1 MRVLGIVCDT
11 HDSGIALL
19 EDGVPAFVLEEER
32 FNRQKHTLKF
42 PFLSLAAAMEERNLR
57 IGDIDVITTPWD
69 TPQLRRTF
77 ATSIL
82 ARLPASLNLLRPGAN
97 AVQNGGVIFLTTW
110 LKYELRRMYG
120 FAHLPQIVQVGHHDA
135 HAAIFFASPFEEAAV
150 LVMDG
155 YGDASATSTYIGSGN
170 RLDRR
175 WRGEFFDSL
184 GMLYT
189 FVTYHLGFAP
199 FEEGTVMALAACGGD
214 TYRAKFSEV
223 VHLAEDGQFALN
235 REYLRHDCYGQIN
248 PFTRKFHETFGPPRQ
263 RDEPITDR
271 HRDLAFA
278 LQATTEDVV
287 LHVARALAATH
298 PSRNLCL
305 TGGVALN
312 CVANARI
319 LRDTDYRNVWVPPCA
334 SDTGAPLGSAM
345 WHYHQTL
352 DRPRAFEMTHPFYG
366 TAYDDAA
373 IAAALKQGGLS
384 FRRMSEGEL
393 LAEVARQLAEGR
405 IIGWF
410 QGRFEMG
417 PRALGNRSILADPRD
432 ERIKDELNAA
442 SRSASHSGPSR
453 PRCWSSV
460 CRSSSRSTSPIRS

>member
-110 LKYELRRMYG
+110 LKYELRRTYG

-170 RLDRR
+170 HLDRR

-223 VHLAEDGQFALN
+223 VHLARGWSVRAQSGVSAPRLLRADQPLHPQVPRDVRSAAAARRAHHRPPPRSGVRPAGHHRGRGAARRARAGRNSPIAQLVPHWRRCPQLRGQRPHPARHRLPKRLGAAL
-235 REYLRHDCYGQIN
+235 RLRHRRAARQRHVALPSD
-248 PFTRKFHETFGPPRQ
+248 PRSPPRL
-263 RDEPITDR
+263 RDDAPLLR
-271 HRDLAFA
+271 HRL
-278 LQATTEDVV
+278 
-287 LHVARALAATH
+287 
-298 PSRNLCL
+298 
-305 TGGVALN
+305 
-312 CVANARI
+312 
-319 LRDTDYRNVWVPPCA
+319 
-334 SDTGAPLGSAM
+334 
-345 WHYHQTL
+345 
-352 DRPRAFEMTHPFYG
+352 
-366 TAYDDAA
+366 
-373 IAAALKQGGLS
+373 
-384 FRRMSEGEL
+384 
-393 LAEVARQLAEGR
+393 
-405 IIGWF
+405 
-410 QGRFEMG
+410 
-417 PRALGNRSILADPRD
+417 
-432 ERIKDELNAA
+432 
-442 SRSASHSGPSR
+442 
-453 PRCWSSV
+453 
-460 CRSSSRSTSPIRS
+460 

>member
-1 MRVLGIVCDT
+1 LRVLGIVCDT

-110 LKYELRRMYG
+110 LKYELRRTYG

-170 RLDRR
+170 HLDRR

-199 FEEGTVMALAACGGD
+199 FEEGTVMALAAGGGD

-223 VHLAEDGQFALN
+223 VHLGEVGSSRSIGSICATTAGRSTPSPKTTDVRSAAAA
-235 REYLRHDCYGQIN
+235 RRAHHR
-248 PFTRKFHETFGPPRQ
+248 PPPRSGV
-263 RDEPITDR
+263 
-271 HRDLAFA
+271 AS
-278 LQATTEDVV
+278 ATTEDVV
-287 LHVARALAATH
+287 LHRAPLAGSVAQLVPHWRRCPQLRGQRPHPARHRLPKRLGAALRLRHRRAARQRH
-298 PSRNLCL
+298 
-305 TGGVALN
+305 VALPSDP
-312 CVANARI
+312 RSPPR
-319 LRDTDYRNVWVPPCA
+319 LRDD
-334 SDTGAPLGSAM
+334 APLLR
-345 WHYHQTL
+345 HRL
-352 DRPRAFEMTHPFYG
+352 
-366 TAYDDAA
+366 
-373 IAAALKQGGLS
+373 
-384 FRRMSEGEL
+384 
-393 LAEVARQLAEGR
+393 
-405 IIGWF
+405 
-410 QGRFEMG
+410 
-417 PRALGNRSILADPRD
+417 
-432 ERIKDELNAA
+432 
-442 SRSASHSGPSR
+442 
-453 PRCWSSV
+453 
-460 CRSSSRSTSPIRS
+460 

>member
-170 RLDRR
+170 RLD
-175 WRGEFFDSL
+175 S
-184 GMLYT
+184 
-189 FVTYHLGFAP
+189 
-199 FEEGTVMALAACGGD
+199 ALA
-214 TYRAKFSEV
+214 RRV
-223 VHLAEDGQFALN
+223 LRLARHALH
-235 REYLRHDCYGQIN
+235 LRHLSPGLRA
-248 PFTRKFHETFGPPRQ
+248 FRG
-263 RDEPITDR
+263 R
-271 HRDLAFA
+271 HRDGARRLRRRHLPGQVQRGGAPRRGWSVRAQSGVSAPRLLRADQPLHPQVPRDVRSAPAGATSPSPTATAIWRSPCRPPPRTWCCTSRARWPQLTHRATCASLEA
-278 LQATTEDVV
+278 LPSTAWPTPASCATPTTETSGCRPAPPTP
-287 LHVARALAATH
+287 ARRSAAPCGTTIRPSIAPA
-298 PSRNLCL
+298 PSR
-305 TGGVALN
+305 
-312 CVANARI
+312 
-319 LRDTDYRNVWVPPCA
+319 
-334 SDTGAPLGSAM
+334 
-345 WHYHQTL
+345 
-352 DRPRAFEMTHPFYG
+352 
-366 TAYDDAA
+366 
-373 IAAALKQGGLS
+373 
-384 FRRMSEGEL
+384 
-393 LAEVARQLAEGR
+393 
-405 IIGWF
+405 
-410 QGRFEMG
+410 
-417 PRALGNRSILADPRD
+417 
-432 ERIKDELNAA
+432 
-442 SRSASHSGPSR
+442 
-453 PRCWSSV
+453 
-460 CRSSSRSTSPIRS
+460 